1 MVVMTDLPFDSSRYM
16 RNWVKMIKTREK
28 NNETTFVMN
37 NWVVLL
43 RSVCGQAEGFSEIV
57 IHDSFIVNT
66 NHFLHYNNEW
76 WCKVNDADFFVE
88 IQDPTLTERYS
99 IHLKDIAEYKVLDI
113 SNYTFE
119 RIQ

>member
-1 MVVMTDLPFDSSRYM
+1 MHTVTI
-16 RNWVKMIKTREK
+16 IKTREK

-37 NWVVLL
+37 NWIVLL
-43 RSVCGQAEGFSEIV
+43 RSVCGQAEGFSEIDFGKPASF